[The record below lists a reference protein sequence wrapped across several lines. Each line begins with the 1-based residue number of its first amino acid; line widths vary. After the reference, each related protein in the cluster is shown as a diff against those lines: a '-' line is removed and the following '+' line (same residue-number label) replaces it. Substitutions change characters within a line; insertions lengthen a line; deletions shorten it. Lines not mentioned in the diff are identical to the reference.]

1 MKAVNF
7 KRVAIQHFLSVGEE
21 PVEVS
26 FSKGLHV
33 ITGANKDKPDRR
45 NAIGKSTIADS
56 IYFAIFGDTLRE
68 LKKDLIPNNI
78 TGGKT
83 HVELDFEIVTA
94 NETNEYKVIRMLNPS
109 KVMLFKDGVDITRD
123 SIGNTNKFI
132 CDVTSATPSIFQ
144 NCVIMTV
151 NNAVPFMAKSKI
163 EKRKFIEDIFGM
175 EVFSQMLTQLRVEY
189 NELKREHDI
198 VQATLAEVKN
208 QNRNYVSQKEAALS
222 KRADKKAVYLERKDN
237 NSLEKERL
245 AEKLGSFQDRD
256 TSDIESNIEE
266 LKGKLV
272 TVDDK
277 ITERSVEA
285 GTKKAE
291 LKHSKESYQKIGTD
305 EDTCPVCL
313 RPMDAHDVEHMEKE
327 KETLKQ
333 RLLEL
338 GEEIKEV
345 NEAVTRANNVKLK
358 IQQTIQAKNNELS
371 SAKVANQ
378 EKKSISQRITQLDDW
393 LNELEIDLKQ
403 VESTDTDFDDLIVES
418 NKRLSEVES
427 KVENFRK
434 DLSKLDIV
442 KYVVSEEGVKSFI
455 VNKLLELLNSKL
467 LTYLRKLDSNSICM
481 FNEYF
486 EEEITNEKNKICS
499 YHNFSGAE
507 RKSIDLACL
516 FTFSDMR
523 RLQGGVKYNI
533 AIYDELFD
541 SSFDEKGIELVTQI
555 LQERTEEL
563 DECSIVISHRK
574 ESIKAVTG
582 EVIFMEKENGI
593 SRRVDYLEE

>member
-1 MKAVNF
+1 MKQVNF
-7 KRVAIQHFLSVGEE
+7 RRVAIQHFLSVGEE
-21 PVEVS
+21 PVVVD

-33 ITGANKDKPDRR
+33 ITGTNKDKPDRR

-83 HVELDFEIVTA
+83 HVELDFEVV
-94 NETNEYKVIRMLNPS
+94 NVKETNNYKVVRHLNPS
-109 KVMLFKDGVDITRD
+109 KVFIFKDGVDITRD
-123 SIGNTNKFI
+123 SISNTNKYI

-175 EVFSQMLTQLRVEY
+175 EVFSKMLAQLRVEY

-198 VQATLAEVKN
+198 VQATLVEVKN
-208 QNRNYVSQKEAALS
+208 QNNNYISQKESQLA
-222 KRADKKAVYLERKDN
+222 KRADKKAVYLERRVNNITEKD
-237 NSLEKERL
+237 RL
-245 AEKLGSFQDRD
+245 VDRLKAFQDKD
-256 TSDIESNIEE
+256 TSEIEAGIEQY
-266 LKGKLV
+266 KQKLD
-272 TVDDK
+272 TVDAK
-277 ITERSVEA
+277 ITEKSIEA
-285 GTKKAE
+285 GTKRAE
-291 LKHSKESYQKIGTD
+291 LKHEKASYSKIGTE

-313 RPMDAHDVEHMEKE
+313 RPMDDHDVEYMEKE
-327 KETLKQ
+327 KESLKQ
-333 RLLEL
+333 RLLVL
-338 GEEIKEV
+338 GEEIKVV
-345 NEAVTRANNVKLK
+345 NEAVIKANEVKGK
-358 IQQTIQAKNNELS
+358 IQKAIQVKTNELS
-371 SAKVANQ
+371 EAKVANQ
-378 EKKSISQRITQLDDW
+378 EKKSITQRIDQLDEW
-393 LNELEIDLKQ
+393 LGELEIDLKQ
-403 VESTDTDFDDLIVES
+403 VESTSTDFDDLIIES
-418 NKRLSEVES
+418 GKRLTDVEA
-427 KVENFRK
+427 KVEKFRN
-434 DLSKLDIV
+434 DLTKLDIV

-455 VNKLLELLNSKL
+455 VHKLLELLNSKL
-467 LTYLRKLDSNSICM
+467 LTYLRKLDSNSICI

-499 YHNFSGAE
+499 YFNFSGAE

-523 RLQGGVKYNI
+523 RLQGGVKYNL

-582 EVIFMEKENGI
+582 EVIYIEKEQGI
-593 SRRVDYLEE
+593 SRRVDFIEE

>member
-1 MKAVNF
+1 MKQVNF

-21 PVEVS
+21 PVVVD

-33 ITGANKDKPDRR
+33 ITGTNKDKPDRR

-83 HVELDFEIVTA
+83 HVELDFEVVNA
-94 NETNEYKVIRMLNPS
+94 KETNQYKVIRHLNPS
-109 KVMLFKDGVDITRD
+109 KVFIFKDGVDVTRD
-123 SIGNTNKFI
+123 SISNTNKYI

-175 EVFSQMLTQLRVEY
+175 EVFSQMLAQLRVEY

-198 VQATLAEVKN
+198 VQATLVEVKN
-208 QNRNYVSQKEAALS
+208 QNSNYIAQKESQLA
-222 KRADKKAVYLERKDN
+222 KRADKKAVYLERKVN
-237 NSLEKERL
+237 NITEKERL
-245 AEKLGSFQDRD
+245 VDKLESFQDRD
-256 TSDIESNIEE
+256 TSEIESSIEE
-266 LKGKLV
+266 YKAKLS
-272 TVDDK
+272 TVDVK
-277 ITERSVEA
+277 ITDKNIEA

-291 LKHSKESYQKIGTD
+291 LKHEKAAYSKIGTD
-305 EDTCPVCL
+305 KDTCPVCL
-313 RPMDAHDVEHMEKE
+313 RPMEDHDVEYMEKE
-327 KETLKQ
+327 KAALKQ
-333 RLLEL
+333 RLLDL
-338 GEEIKEV
+338 GEEIKV
-345 NEAVTRANNVKLK
+345 VSEAVTKANEVKVK
-358 IQQTIQAKNNELS
+358 IQKAIQAKTNELS
-371 SAKVANQ
+371 EAKVANQ
-378 EKKSISQRITQLDDW
+378 EKKSITQRIKQLDEW
-393 LNELEIDLKQ
+393 LGELEIDLKQ
-403 VESTDTDFDDLIVES
+403 VESTETDFDDLIVES
-418 NKRLSEVES
+418 NKRLTEVEA
-427 KVENFRK
+427 KVEKFRK

-455 VNKLLELLNSKL
+455 VHKLLELLNSKL
-467 LTYLRKLDSNSICM
+467 LTYLRKLDSNSICI

-499 YHNFSGAE
+499 YFNFSGAE

-523 RLQGGVKYNI
+523 RMQGGVKYNL

-582 EVIFMEKENGI
+582 EVIYIEKENGI
-593 SRRVDYLEE
+593 SRRVAYTEL

>member
-1 MKAVNF
+1 MKQVNF

-83 HVELDFEIVTA
+83 HVELDFEVVTGK
-94 NETNEYKVIRMLNPS
+94 ETNEYKVIRHLNPS
-109 KVMLFKDGVDITRD
+109 KVMLFKDGVDVTRD

-175 EVFSQMLTQLRVEY
+175 EVFSQMLAQLRVEY

-198 VQATLAEVKN
+198 VQATLVEVKN
-208 QNRNYVSQKEAALS
+208 QNSSYVSQKEAMLS

-237 NSLEKERL
+237 NISEKERL
-245 AEKLGSFQDRD
+245 TEKLDSFEDRD
-256 TSDIESNIEE
+256 TSEIETNIEE
-266 LKGKLV
+266 LKSKLV
-272 TVDDK
+272 TVDEK
-277 ITERSVEA
+277 ITEKNVEA

-291 LKHSKESYQKIGTD
+291 LKHQKDAYGKIGTD

-327 KETLKQ
+327 KEALKEK
-333 RLLEL
+333 LIAL
-338 GEEIKEV
+338 GEEIKVVAEGVAKANEV
-345 NEAVTRANNVKLK
+345 KAK
-358 IQQTIQAKNNELS
+358 IQLAIQAKNNELS

-378 EKKSISQRITQLDDW
+378 EKKSITQRIAQLDEW
-393 LNELEIDLKQ
+393 LAELEIDLKQ

-418 NKRLSEVES
+418 NKRLTDVEN
-427 KVENFRK
+427 KVEKFRK

-593 SRRVDYLEE
+593 SRRVDYLEI

>member
-237 NSLEKERL
+237 NISEKERL

-291 LKHSKESYQKIGTD
+291 LRHSKESYQKIGTD

>member
-1 MKAVNF
+1 MKQVNF

-33 ITGANKDKPDRR
+33 ITGANRDKPDRR

-83 HVELDFEIVTA
+83 HVELDFEIVTGK
-94 NETNEYKVIRMLNPS
+94 ETNVYKVIRMLNPS
-109 KVMLFKDGVDITRD
+109 KVMLFKDGVDVTRD

-189 NELKREHDI
+189 NEIKREHDI
-198 VQATLAEVKN
+198 VQATLVEVKN
-208 QNRNYVSQKEAALS
+208 QNRNYVSQKEATLS
-222 KRADKKAVYLERKDN
+222 KRADKKKVYLERKDN
-237 NSLEKERL
+237 NASEKERL
-245 AEKLGSFQDRD
+245 TEKLGSFQDRD
-256 TSDIESNIEE
+256 TSDIETNIED
-266 LKGKLV
+266 LKSKLV

-277 ITERSVEA
+277 ITERNVEA

-291 LKHSKESYQKIGTD
+291 LKHQKDAYVKIGTD

-313 RPMDAHDVEHMEKE
+313 RPMEDHDVEYMEKE
-327 KETLKQ
+327 KESLKK

-345 NEAVTRANNVKLK
+345 NEAVTRANNIKLK

-378 EKKSISQRITQLDDW
+378 EKKSIAQRITQLDEW
-393 LNELEIDLKQ
+393 LAELEIDLKQ

-418 NKRLSEVES
+418 NKRLSEVEG
-427 KVENFRK
+427 KVEKFRK

>member
-1 MKAVNF
+1 MKQVNF

-21 PVEVS
+21 PVVVD

-83 HVELDFEIVTA
+83 HVELDFEVVTA
-94 NETNEYKVIRMLNPS
+94 KETNEYKVIRHLNPS
-109 KVMLFKDGVDITRD
+109 KVMLFKDGVDVTRD
-123 SIGNTNKFI
+123 SISNTNKFI

-175 EVFSQMLTQLRVEY
+175 EVFSQMLAQLRVEY

-198 VQATLAEVKN
+198 VQATLVEVKN
-208 QNRNYVSQKEAALS
+208 QNNNYVAQKEATLS
-222 KRADKKAVYLERKDN
+222 KRAEKKEVYLERKAN
-237 NSLEKERL
+237 NLSEKERL
-245 AEKLGSFQDRD
+245 TEKLESFEDKD
-256 TSDIESNIEE
+256 TSEIEASIESY
-266 LKGKLV
+266 KSKLV
-272 TVDDK
+272 EVDEK
-277 ITERSVEA
+277 ITEKNVEA

-291 LKHSKESYQKIGTD
+291 LKHQKDAYSKIGTD

-313 RPMDAHDVEHMEKE
+313 RPMEEHDVEYMEKE
-327 KETLKQ
+327 KEALKEK
-333 RLLEL
+333 LIAL
-338 GEEIKEV
+338 GEEIKVVAEGVTKANEV
-345 NEAVTRANNVKLK
+345 KAK
-358 IQQTIQAKNNELS
+358 IQLAIQAKNNELS
-371 SAKVANQ
+371 AAKVANQ
-378 EKKSISQRITQLDDW
+378 ERKSITQRIEQLDEW
-393 LNELEIDLKQ
+393 LTELEVDLKQ
-403 VESTDTDFDDLIVES
+403 VESTETDFDGLIVES
-418 NKRLSEVES
+418 DKRLSDVEA
-427 KVENFRK
+427 KVEKFRK

-467 LTYLRKLDSNSICM
+467 LTYLRKLDSNSICI

-523 RLQGGVKYNI
+523 RMQGGVKYNI

-582 EVIFMEKENGI
+582 EVIFIEKENGI
-593 SRRVDYLEE
+593 SRRVDYTDL

>member
-1 MKAVNF
+1 M
-7 KRVAIQHFLSVGEE
+7 
-21 PVEVS
+21 
-26 FSKGLHV
+26 
-33 ITGANKDKPDRR
+33 
-45 NAIGKSTIADS
+45 
-56 IYFAIFGDTLRE
+56 
-68 LKKDLIPNNI
+68 
-78 TGGKT
+78 
-83 HVELDFEIVTA
+83 
-94 NETNEYKVIRMLNPS
+94 
-109 KVMLFKDGVDITRD
+109 
-123 SIGNTNKFI
+123 
-132 CDVTSATPSIFQ
+132 
-144 NCVIMTV
+144 
-151 NNAVPFMAKSKI
+151 
-163 EKRKFIEDIFGM
+163 ED
-175 EVFSQMLTQLRVEY
+175 
-189 NELKREHDI
+189 
-198 VQATLAEVKN
+198 
-208 QNRNYVSQKEAALS
+208 
-222 KRADKKAVYLERKDN
+222 
-237 NSLEKERL
+237 
-245 AEKLGSFQDRD
+245 
-256 TSDIESNIEE
+256 
-266 LKGKLV
+266 
-272 TVDDK
+272 
-277 ITERSVEA
+277 
-285 GTKKAE
+285 
-291 LKHSKESYQKIGTD
+291 
-305 EDTCPVCL
+305 
-313 RPMDAHDVEHMEKE
+313 HDVEYMEKE
-327 KETLKQ
+327 KESLKK

-345 NEAVTRANNVKLK
+345 NEAVTRANNIKLK

-378 EKKSISQRITQLDDW
+378 EKKSIAQRITQLDEW
-393 LNELEIDLKQ
+393 LAELEIDLKQ

-418 NKRLSEVES
+418 NKRLSEVEG
-427 KVENFRK
+427 KVEKFRK

>member
-1 MKAVNF
+1 MKQINF

-21 PVEVS
+21 PVVVD

-33 ITGANKDKPDRR
+33 ITGSNKDKPDRR

-83 HVELDFEIVTA
+83 HVELDFEVVNA
-94 NETNEYKVIRMLNPS
+94 KETNTYKVVRHLNPS
-109 KVMLFKDGVDITRD
+109 KVFIFKDGVDVTRD
-123 SIGNTNKFI
+123 SISNTNKFI
-132 CDVTSATPSIFQ
+132 CDITSATPSIFQ

-175 EVFSQMLTQLRVEY
+175 EVFSQMLAQLRVEY

-198 VQATLAEVKN
+198 VQATLIEVKN
-208 QNRNYVSQKEAALS
+208 QNSNYIAQKESQLS
-222 KRADKKAVYLERKDN
+222 KRADKKAIYLERKIN
-237 NSLEKERL
+237 NITEKERL
-245 AEKLGSFQDRD
+245 VDKLESFQDRK
-256 TSDIESNIEE
+256 TSEIESVIEDYK
-266 LKGKLV
+266 LKLNS
-272 TVDDK
+272 VDEK
-277 ITERSVEA
+277 ITEKNIEA
-285 GTKKAE
+285 GTKRAE
-291 LKHSKESYQKIGTD
+291 LKHEKAAYSKIGTE
-305 EDTCPVCL
+305 EDKCPVCL
-313 RPMDAHDVEHMEKE
+313 RSMDDHDVEYMEKE
-327 KETLKQ
+327 KDTLKQ
-333 RLLEL
+333 RLLDL
-338 GEEIKEV
+338 GEEIKFV
-345 NEAVTRANNVKLK
+345 NEAVTKANQVKAK
-358 IQQTIQAKNNELS
+358 IQTAIQVKTNELS
-371 SAKVANQ
+371 EAKVANQ
-378 EKKSISQRITQLDDW
+378 EKKSITQRIEQLDEW
-393 LNELEIDLKQ
+393 LGELEIDLKQ
-403 VESTDTDFDDLIVES
+403 VESTETDFDSLIVAS
-418 NKRLSEVES
+418 GKRLADVEA
-427 KVENFRK
+427 KVETFRK

-455 VNKLLELLNSKL
+455 VHKLLELLNSKL
-467 LTYLRKLDSNSICM
+467 LTYLRKLDSNSICI

-499 YHNFSGAE
+499 YFNFSGAE

-523 RLQGGVKYNI
+523 RMQGGVKYNL

-582 EVIFMEKENGI
+582 EVIYIEKENGI
-593 SRRVDYLEE
+593 SRRVAYTEL

>member
-1 MKAVNF
+1 MKQVNF

-21 PVEVS
+21 PVVVD

-33 ITGANKDKPDRR
+33 ITGTNKDKPDRR

-83 HVELDFEIVTA
+83 HVELDFEVVNA
-94 NETNEYKVIRMLNPS
+94 KETNTYKVIRNLNPS
-109 KVMLFKDGVDITRD
+109 KVFIFKDGVDITRD
-123 SIGNTNKFI
+123 SISNTNKFI

-151 NNAVPFMAKSKI
+151 NNAVPFMAKGKI

-175 EVFSQMLTQLRVEY
+175 EVFSQMLAQLRVEY
-189 NELKREHDI
+189 NELKREYDI
-198 VQATLAEVKN
+198 VQTTLTEVKN
-208 QNRNYVSQKEAALS
+208 QNNNYIAQKKAALT
-222 KRADKKAVYLERKDN
+222 KRADKKKVYLERKEHNIIEKD
-237 NSLEKERL
+237 SLGKRL
-245 AEKLGSFQDRD
+245 EEFEDLD
-256 TSDIESNIEE
+256 TSKIENDISHYNET
-266 LKGKLV
+266 LL
-272 TVDDK
+272 TVDEK
-277 ITERSVEA
+277 INEKTVEVS
-285 GTKKAE
+285 TKKAE
-291 LKHSKESYQKIGTD
+291 LAHSKTAYDKIGTD
-305 EDTCPVCL
+305 EAECPVCL
-313 RPMDAHDVEHMEKE
+313 RPMDDHDVEYMEKE
-327 KETLKQ
+327 KSSLKDKLIKFGQ
-333 RLLEL
+333 DIKLLNEGLDKAKMAKTKCMQVIQSHTTRLS
-338 GEEIKEV
+338 
-345 NEAVTRANNVKLK
+345 EAKLANQKREN
-358 IQQTIQAKNNELS
+358 IQQ
-371 SAKVANQ
+371 
-378 EKKSISQRITQLDDW
+378 RIKQLDGW
-393 LNELEIDLKQ
+393 LEELDVDLKS
-403 VESTDTDFDDLIVES
+403 VESTETDFDKLIVES
-418 NKRLSEVES
+418 NKRLIETEA
-427 KVENFRK
+427 KVDKFRK
-434 DLSKLDIV
+434 DISKIDIV

-455 VNKLLELLNSKL
+455 VHKLLELLNSKL
-467 LTYLRKLDSNSICM
+467 LTYLRKLDSNSICI

-486 EEEITNEKNKICS
+486 EEEITNEKNKVCS
-499 YHNFSGAE
+499 YFNFSGAE

-523 RLQGGVKYNI
+523 RMQGGVKYNL

-582 EVIFMEKENGI
+582 EVVYIEKENGI
-593 SRRVDYLEE
+593 SRRVAYTEQ